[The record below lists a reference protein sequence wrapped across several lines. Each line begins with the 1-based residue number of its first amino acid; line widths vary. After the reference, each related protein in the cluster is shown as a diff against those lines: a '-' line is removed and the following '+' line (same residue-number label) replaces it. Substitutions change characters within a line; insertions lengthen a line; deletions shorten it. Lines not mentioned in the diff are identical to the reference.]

1 MLLSSKVD
9 WGFYVASTVKSASKK
24 IGALIRW
31 SFIHLRL
38 LFISLN
44 LPYGLGWNNLAI
56 SGPVFLTTTW
66 IYWINY
72 RNGYVGLLI
81 LHLQLLLKLWLI
93 VKMKLSRAFLKVLLS
108 YVLTWTFWTS
118 STSLFSWRGP
128 LIFRVGC
135 MIFLSTFPN
144 AIKMSMS
151 TFCFLAQQDSKTI
164 SLLNTY
170 VWPKI

>member
-1 MLLSSKVD
+1 MLFSSKVD
-9 WGFYVASTVKSASKK
+9 WGFYAASTVKTTSKK

-66 IYWINY
+66 ICWINY

-81 LHLQLLLKLWLI
+81 LHLQLLLKPWLI

-108 YVLTWTFWTS
+108 YVLTWT
-118 STSLFSWRGP
+118 FSWRGP

-170 VWPKI
+170 VWPNI